1 MSDYQWF
8 TLAGGP
14 ILEINIK
21 ERNIE
26 KANQIKKSTARLS
39 IASNALLVVMKLI
52 VGFSIGSVSIISEA
66 IHSGIDLVA
75 ALIAYISVK
84 KSSEPPDLEHRFG
97 HGKFEDFSGV
107 IEGVLIFVAA
117 LIIIYE
123 AAMKLLGH
131 GSGMETGL
139 LLYAGIGVMFVSAAA
154 NWFVSTR
161 LMKAARETESIAL
174 EADAW
179 HLRTDIYTSLGI
191 FAGLV
196 LIKLTGWKFLDPVF
210 AILVALF
217 ITKAAYDLT
226 RRAISDL
233 MDSKL
238 PDAEE
243 EKIKSILKDHYEQ
256 YANFH
261 ELRTRRS
268 GSDRFMDLHLVVPK
282 DLTVYEAHHLSDHLE
297 SDLQAEF
304 PRSSITIHFEP
315 CDEECEK
322 CASTC
327 KERKCP
333 ENKNAEEN
341 SE

>member
-1 MSDYQWF
+1 
-8 TLAGGP
+8 LAGGS

-21 ERNIE
+21 EKNIE

-39 IASNALLVVMKLI
+39 IASNTLLVILKII
-52 VGFSIGSVSIISEA
+52 VGLSIGSVSILSEA
-66 IHSGIDLVA
+66 IHSGIDLIA
-75 ALIAYISVK
+75 ALIAYVSVK
-84 KSSEPPDLEHRFG
+84 KSSEPPDKEHSFG
-97 HGKFEDFSGV
+97 HGKFEDFSGF
-107 IEGVLIFVAA
+107 IEAVLIFIAA
-117 LIIIYE
+117 ILIIYE
-123 AAMKLLGH
+123 AVQKILHGGEGLNTGWLLI
-131 GSGMETGL
+131 
-139 LLYAGIGVMFVSAAA
+139 AGIAVMFVSTAA
-154 NWFVSTR
+154 NWFVSGK

-179 HLRTDIYTSLGI
+179 HLRTDVYTSLGI

-196 LIKLTGWKFLDPVF
+196 VIYITGWKFLDPLF
-210 AILVALF
+210 GIAVALF
-217 ITKAAYDLT
+217 IMKAAYDLT
-226 RRAISDL
+226 RRAVSDL

-243 EKIKSILKDHYEQ
+243 AKIEGILQEHYKQ

-297 SDLQAEF
+297 DDIKAEF
-304 PRSSITIHFEP
+304 PRFSITIHFEP
-315 CDEECEK
+315 CDEDCVA
-322 CASTC
+322 CASAC

-333 ENKNAEEN
+333 EAKMAEEH

>member
-1 MSDYQWF
+1 MVNNS
-8 TLAGGP
+8 
-14 ILEINIK
+14 K
-21 ERNIE
+21 EVNVE

-39 IASNALLVVMKLI
+39 IISNTLLVAMKLI
-52 VGFSIGSVSIISEA
+52 VGISIGSVSIISEA
-66 IHSGIDLVA
+66 IHSGIDLIA

-84 KSSEPPDLEHRFG
+84 KSSEPPDSEHRFG

-107 IEGVLIFVAA
+107 IEAVLIFVAA
-117 LIIIYE
+117 LIIMYE

-131 GSGMETGL
+131 GEGLETGII
-139 LLYAGIGVMFVSAAA
+139 LYAGIAVMLISAVA
-154 NWFVSTR
+154 NWFVSNR

-179 HLRTDIYTSLGI
+179 HLRTDVYTSLGI

-196 LIKLTGWKFLDPVF
+196 LIKFTGWKFLDPIF

-226 RRAISDL
+226 RRAVSDL
-233 MDSKL
+233 MDSRL

-243 EKIKSILKDHYEQ
+243 ARIRGILQDHYKEF
-256 YANFH
+256 ANFH

-282 DLTVYEAHHLSDHLE
+282 DLTVSDAHHLSDHLE
-297 SDLQAEF
+297 NDLREEF

-315 CDEECEK
+315 CDEK
-322 CASTC
+322 CAECPTVC
-327 KERKCP
+327 KVRKYSID
-333 ENKNAEEN
+333 NAE
-341 SE
+341 